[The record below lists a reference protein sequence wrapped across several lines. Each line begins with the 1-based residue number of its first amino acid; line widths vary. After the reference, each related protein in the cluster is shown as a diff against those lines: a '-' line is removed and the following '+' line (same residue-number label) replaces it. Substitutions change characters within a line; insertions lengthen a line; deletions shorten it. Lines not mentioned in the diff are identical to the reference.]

1 MCATIFYV
9 FEIRYTKVK
18 KLSIDTLDNAEIYHV
33 YDYYDEPICYSIKLG
48 NKYFVVFYVD
58 YQYFNQV
65 NVWLYLPA
73 TKNILTKLEQDKS
86 TFGEYYKTHQNV
98 SVLVRY
104 EKVKQD
110 TSNAKDD
117 SILCTE
123 KLSKIYKPWLPDED
137 EAL

>member
-1 MCATIFYV
+1 M
-9 FEIRYTKVK
+9 K

-33 YDYYDEPICYSIKLG
+33 YDYYEYYDEPTCYSIKLD
-48 NKYFVVFYVD
+48 NKYFMVFYMG
-58 YQYFNQV
+58 YEYFHQIDI
-65 NVWLYLPA
+65 WLYLPA
-73 TKNILTKLEQDKS
+73 TKNILTKLEQDKF

-110 TSNAKDD
+110 TSNGKGD

-137 EAL
+137 GAL

>member
-18 KLSIDTLDNAEIYHV
+18 KLSPDTLDNAEIYHV
-33 YDYYDEPICYSIKLG
+33 YDYYDYYDEPTCYSIKLD
-48 NKYFVVFYVD
+48 NKYFMVFYMG
-58 YQYFNQV
+58 YEYFHQIDI
-65 NVWLYLPA
+65 WLYLPA
-73 TKNILTKLEQDKS
+73 TKNILTKLEQDKF
-86 TFGEYYKTHQNV
+86 TFGKYYKTHQNV

-110 TSNAKDD
+110 TSNGKGD

-123 KLSKIYKPWLPDED
+123 KLSKIYKP
-137 EAL
+137 